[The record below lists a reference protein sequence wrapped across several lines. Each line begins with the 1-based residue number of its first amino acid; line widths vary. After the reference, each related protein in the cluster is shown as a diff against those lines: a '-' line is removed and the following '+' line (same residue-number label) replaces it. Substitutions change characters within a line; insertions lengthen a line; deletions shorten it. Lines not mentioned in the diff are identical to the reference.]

1 MNTQDLISVI
11 KNKDENIRAAAWQN
25 AFTFGAPAAKPLA
38 AAMTEQDLEISRS
51 AKRALWNIVRHAGRP
66 GADSIKKEVVAELID
81 LCTDDRPTSVCR
93 EVLWM
98 LSEIGGDDSVD
109 VMAALLANK
118 ELCEDARMALQ
129 RIPGDKSL
137 AALKAGLASAPENF
151 RTNIAQSLR
160 KRGVK
165 VPGLP
170 CQKLTPVKKTNVK
183 PVGR

>member
-1 MNTQDLISVI
+1 MNTQDLISGI
-11 KNKDENIRAAAWQN
+11 KNKDENKRATAWQN
-25 AFTFGAPAAKPLA
+25 AFTIGASAVKPLA
-38 AAMTEQDLEISRS
+38 AVMTEQDLEISRA

-66 GADSIKKEVVAELID
+66 GAVRVNKAVAAELID
-81 LCTDDRPTSVCR
+81 LCTGDQPPAVCR

-109 VMAALLANK
+109 AMAALLSNQ
-118 ELCEDARMALQ
+118 EVREDARMALQ

-137 AALKAGLASAPENF
+137 AALKDGLASAPEEF
-151 RTNIAQSLR
+151 KTNIAQSLR
-160 KRGVK
+160 ARGVK

-170 CQKLTPVKKTNVK
+170 CKKLTPVKKTDVK

>member
-1 MNTQDLISVI
+1 MDTQDLISAI
-11 KNKDENIRAAAWQN
+11 RNRDENIRAAAWQN
-25 AFTFGAPAAKPLA
+25 AFTFGAPAVKPLA
-38 AAMTEQDLEISRS
+38 AVMTDPDLEISRS
-51 AKRALWNIVRHAGRP
+51 AKRALWNIVRCAWRP
-66 GADSIKKEVVAELID
+66 GADSIKSEVASELVG
-81 LCTDDRPTSVCR
+81 LCNDDQPVPVCR

-98 LSEIGGDDSVD
+98 LSEIGGDDAVHT
-109 VMAALLANK
+109 MAALLSNK
-118 ELCEDARMALQ
+118 ELCEDARMALE

-137 AALKAGLASAPENF
+137 AALKASLSSAPENF

-170 CQKLTPVKKTNVK
+170 CQKLVPVKQTSVK